1 MSELYTPVL
10 DAHRQ
15 AVEEALP
22 DYLPAGDLP
31 QATVMRAMRYACSE
45 GGKRL
50 RPVLALEFCRLCGDE
65 PGRAMPFAA
74 AVEMIHSYSLIHDD
88 LPCMDDSPLRRGKPS
103 VHAAFGEDMALL
115 AGDGLLNLAFETML
129 DPANRAGIPAERAL
143 SAAFALA
150 KAAGVYGMVGG
161 QVIDLESEGR
171 AIDIDLLRILQ
182 EGKTAALIA
191 AACEVG
197 CIIGGGGARQ
207 VAAAQRYGIH
217 IGLCFQMIDDILDVT
232 STSEELGKPVGSDAS
247 NEKTTYVSLLGLDE
261 VRRLAQEHTDAA
273 VSALKT
279 FKRDTADL
287 RLLADRLLARSL

>member
-1 MSELYTPVL
+1 
-10 DAHRQ
+10 
-15 AVEEALP
+15 
-22 DYLPAGDLP
+22 
-31 QATVMRAMRYACSE
+31 MRAMRYACSE

-115 AGDGLLNLAFETML
+115 AGDGLLNLAFETIL

>member
-1 MSELYTPVL
+1 M
-10 DAHRQ
+10 
-15 AVEEALP
+15 
-22 DYLPAGDLP
+22 
-31 QATVMRAMRYACSE
+31 
-45 GGKRL
+45 
-50 RPVLALEFCRLCGDE
+50 
-65 PGRAMPFAA
+65 
-74 AVEMIHSYSLIHDD
+74 
-88 LPCMDDSPLRRGKPS
+88 
-103 VHAAFGEDMALL
+103 
-115 AGDGLLNLAFETML
+115 
-129 DPANRAGIPAERAL
+129 
-143 SAAFALA
+143 
-150 KAAGVYGMVGG
+150 
-161 QVIDLESEGR
+161 
-171 AIDIDLLRILQ
+171 
-182 EGKTAALIA
+182 
-191 AACEVG
+191 G

>member
-1 MSELYTPVL
+1 
-10 DAHRQ
+10 
-15 AVEEALP
+15 
-22 DYLPAGDLP
+22 
-31 QATVMRAMRYACSE
+31 
-45 GGKRL
+45 
-50 RPVLALEFCRLCGDE
+50 
-65 PGRAMPFAA
+65 
-74 AVEMIHSYSLIHDD
+74 
-88 LPCMDDSPLRRGKPS
+88 
-103 VHAAFGEDMALL
+103 
-115 AGDGLLNLAFETML
+115 
-129 DPANRAGIPAERAL
+129 
-143 SAAFALA
+143 
-150 KAAGVYGMVGG
+150 MVGG

-171 AIDIDLLRILQ
+171 SIDIDLLPHPAG
-182 EGKTAALIA
+182 GKTAALIA

-207 VAAAQRYGIH
+207 VASAQRYGIH

>member
-1 MSELYTPVL
+1 
-10 DAHRQ
+10 
-15 AVEEALP
+15 
-22 DYLPAGDLP
+22 
-31 QATVMRAMRYACSE
+31 
-45 GGKRL
+45 
-50 RPVLALEFCRLCGDE
+50 
-65 PGRAMPFAA
+65 
-74 AVEMIHSYSLIHDD
+74 
-88 LPCMDDSPLRRGKPS
+88 
-103 VHAAFGEDMALL
+103 
-115 AGDGLLNLAFETML
+115 
-129 DPANRAGIPAERAL
+129 
-143 SAAFALA
+143 
-150 KAAGVYGMVGG
+150 MVGG